1 MLSMLTDLQPL
12 NLFIDVKCVSIRKSF
27 LRGIV
32 MFKSNEYFGGKV
44 KSIAFQGKDKP
55 ATVGVMAAGEYV
67 FNTAEKEKMTV
78 ISGELGI
85 QLKGE
90 TEVKIYTAGQ
100 SFEVAENSEFNVNVT
115 ADCAYLCE
123 YG

>member
-1 MLSMLTDLQPL
+1 
-12 NLFIDVKCVSIRKSF
+12 
-27 LRGIV
+27 
-32 MFKSNEYFGGKV
+32 MFKTNEYFEGNV
-44 KSIAFQGKDKP
+44 KSIAFQGPDKP

-67 FNTAEKEKMTV
+67 FNTSEKEKMTV
-78 ISGELGI
+78 VTGELSI

-90 TEVKIYTAGQ
+90 TDVKIYCAGQ
-100 SFEVAENSEFNVNVT
+100 SFDVDANSAFNVSVS

>member
-1 MLSMLTDLQPL
+1 
-12 NLFIDVKCVSIRKSF
+12 
-27 LRGIV
+27 
-32 MFKSNEYFGGKV
+32 MFKTNEYFDGKV
-44 KSIAFQGKDKP
+44 KSIAFQGRDKP

-67 FNTAEKEKMTV
+67 FNTSDKEKMTV

-85 QLKGE
+85 QQKPE
-90 TEVKIYTAGQ
+90 TELISYPAGQ
-100 SFEVAENSEFNVNVT
+100 SFEVAENCEFNVKVA